1 MARSSRRK
9 EEPIAPRRNWAAV
22 GLAAAGFVVAGYLA
36 LTKLGG
42 DSPLFCT
49 AGSGCDIV
57 QASRYAVFFGLPTAL
72 WGAGLYAAIGVL
84 ALTGMAAQ
92 RWLATFLLA
101 VVGVSFSAYLTY
113 LELFEIGSV
122 CSYCLV
128 SAVIAV
134 ALFGALL
141 AGRSSVPGRRS
152 AVRLGRL
159 ATLGTITAVA
169 TVLIGAGYY
178 AAESPSAATG
188 QEALARHLA
197 DSGAVMY
204 GAYW

>member
-1 MARSSRRK
+1 MAKGSGRK
-9 EEPIAPRRNWAAV
+9 ESETARCNWPAA
-22 GLAAAGFVVAGYLA
+22 GLAAFGVVVAGYLG

-72 WGAGLYAAIGVL
+72 WGAGLYAAIGGI
-84 ALTGMAAQ
+84 ALIGMDAR
-92 RWLATFLLA
+92 RWLGAFLLSVA
-101 VVGVSFSAYLTY
+101 GVSFSAYLTY
-113 LELFEIGSV
+113 LELFEIGAV
-122 CSYCLV
+122 CSYCVL

-134 ALFGALL
+134 ALFGTLL
-141 AGRSSVPGRRS
+141 MQRPSGGGRKSPTRPSRV
-152 AVRLGRL
+152 

-169 TVLIGAGYY
+169 TILIGAGYFAAETPY
-178 AAESPSAATG
+178 AAAN
-188 QEALARHLA
+188 QETLARHLKET
-197 DSGAVMY
+197 GAVMY

>member
-9 EEPIAPRRNWAAV
+9 DPDKPRRNWLAA
-22 GLAAAGFVVAGYLA
+22 GLAVAGFVIAGYLA

-57 QASRYAVFFGLPTAL
+57 QASRYAVFFGVPTAL

-84 ALTGMAAQ
+84 ALIGLDAQ

-101 VVGVSFSAYLTY
+101 VAGVSFSAYLTY
-113 LELFEIGSV
+113 LELFEIGAV
-122 CSYCLV
+122 CSYCVV
-128 SAVIAV
+128 SALIAV
-134 ALFGALL
+134 ALFGVLL
-141 AGRSSVPGRRS
+141 MTRPAATGRRS
-152 AVRLGRL
+152 PVRSSRL
-159 ATLGTITAVA
+159 VTLGTVTAVA
-169 TVLIGAGYY
+169 TVLISAGFF
-178 AAESPSAATG
+178 AAESPYAAAG
-188 QEALARHLA
+188 QETLARHLA